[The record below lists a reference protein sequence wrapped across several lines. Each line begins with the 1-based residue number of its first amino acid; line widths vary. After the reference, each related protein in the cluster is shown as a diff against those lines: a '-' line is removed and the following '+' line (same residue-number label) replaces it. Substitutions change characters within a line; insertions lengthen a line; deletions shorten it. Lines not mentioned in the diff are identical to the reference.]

1 MTDNRLMEFAIWVR
15 GKLDGLRPQALLELE
30 KMLEISADEACAYWD
45 GLARARIQGLLNGD
59 EALLICRSLDSHGWA
74 PGTRL
79 ELKVTIAALMDRL
92 AASWDTETL
101 RSASEPGSSAP
112 RRLPYLMA

>member
-1 MTDNRLMEFAIWVR
+1 MTENRLLEFAIWVR
-15 GKLDGLRPQALLELE
+15 GKLDGLQPPALIQLER
-30 KMLEISADEACAYWD
+30 MLEIAAVEARAYRD
-45 GLARARIQGLLNGD
+45 GLARARMQGILSGD
-59 EALLICRSLDSHGWA
+59 EALLIWRSLDSDGWA

-92 AASWDTETL
+92 AASWATETL
-101 RSASEPGSSAP
+101 RSASDHDRSRP